1 MFGVYGNGHL
11 LQIEAQRLIL
21 SGDGPDDVIDVW
33 SDCQQNLKASF
44 VIIELLQDYRH
55 R

>member
-1 MFGVYGNGHL
+1 MFGVYGNDHL
-11 LQIEAQRLIL
+11 LQIGACRLIL
-21 SGDGPDDVIDVW
+21 SGDYSNDGIDIR
-33 SDCQQNLKASF
+33 SDYQQNLKASF